1 MDLPITGERL
11 TVLSPGPSV
20 LVLGAGG
27 YEIHIEGELV
37 LHRTVGPTLHHI
49 AGEPPAA
56 DLAAALDG
64 VIVSAAAD
72 SGGTLRMLLDSGSHL
87 AVEPD
92 RYYEAWHVTT
102 PGVYLVVC
110 MPGGELAIWSEKS

>member
-11 TVLSPGPSV
+11 TVLSPGPFV
-20 LVLGAGG
+20 LVLGAGA

-37 LHRTVGPTLHHI
+37 LHRTGASTLHHI
-49 AGEPPAA
+49 AGEAPAE
-56 DLAAALDG
+56 DLAVALDG
-64 VIVSAAAD
+64 VIVSAAVD
-72 SGGTLRMLLDSGSHL
+72 SDGTLRMLLDSGAQL

-92 RYYEAWHVTT
+92 RYYEAWHVTA
-102 PGVYLVVC
+102 PGIYLVVC